1 MPASKRRSAVRVN
14 HPMVVVGPDP
24 SGCHSRVAGRLGIGP
39 VRGHIGGMATFD
51 KCMSILRPL
60 LTEAD
65 TNGIGAAERA
75 VNEYVAATAPQNR
88 KAALLNIQQAVRAH
102 RDEASGVHLSFAD
115 TVNDYI
121 EKLMRG
127 FE

>member
-1 MPASKRRSAVRVN
+1 MVDLNECLDSLRRLIAD
-14 HPMVVVGPDP
+14 G
-24 SGCHSRVAGRLGIGP
+24 
-39 VRGHIGGMATFD
+39 
-51 KCMSILRPL
+51 
-60 LTEAD
+60 D

-75 VNEYVAATAPQNR
+75 VNEYVAATAPQDR
-88 KAALLNIQQAVRAH
+88 KNALLRVQQAVRAN
-102 RDEASGVHLSFAD
+102 REEAPGINLSFAD

>member
-1 MPASKRRSAVRVN
+1 MVSLNECLDSLRRLIAE
-14 HPMVVVGPDP
+14 G
-24 SGCHSRVAGRLGIGP
+24 
-39 VRGHIGGMATFD
+39 
-51 KCMSILRPL
+51 
-60 LTEAD
+60 D

-75 VNEYVAATAPQNR
+75 VNEYVATTAPEDR
-88 KAALLNIQQAVRAH
+88 KTALLHVQQAVQAH
-102 RDEASGVHLSFAD
+102 KEEASGINLSFAD

>member
-1 MPASKRRSAVRVN
+1 
-14 HPMVVVGPDP
+14 
-24 SGCHSRVAGRLGIGP
+24 
-39 VRGHIGGMATFD
+39 MATFD